1 MNHNWHGEDAPPRVP
16 PSTGRHRRR
25 IHWTDAVW
33 RIAVALFVVWAYV
46 RLSLVPE
53 PDYRFAQIVFTWV
66 GWPFAAAVLASASL
80 TVYEWLRVK

>member
-1 MNHNWHGEDAPPRVP
+1 MR
-16 PSTGRHRRR
+16 GRHRLKPT
-25 IHWTDAVW
+25 WLDAIW
-33 RIAVALFVVWAYV
+33 RMAVAGFVVWAYA

-66 GWPFAAAVLASASL
+66 GWPFAGAVVASAAL